1 MKKFKQTKQKLRELT
16 IKRIDQD
23 RDGEVRVNSLGGDR
37 KR

>member
-1 MKKFKQTKQKLRELT
+1 MKNFKQTKQKLRELT
-16 IKRIDQD
+16 IKRIDQY